1 MREEWLIFI
10 DSHYKRRASKL
21 QEEFVNILTKC
32 FGRKKFRSLRKTFA
46 GETGRE
52 QKVNFFTKCLRIFG
66 AGSDADLSHG
76 EQFFFHAELV

>member
-21 QEEFVNILTKC
+21 QEEFVNNLTKC

-66 AGSDADLSHG
+66 TGSDADLSHG